1 MRSLDYQRGFTLI
14 EMVMVIVIMGVVGGM
29 VAVFMKSPIDAYFA
43 SARRAAMTD
52 VADTT
57 VRRIA
62 RDIRRALPNSLQTPT
77 SQCIEFIATKAG
89 ARYRESDISP
99 GDGTALDFASVDN
112 QFNMLGSNDELH
124 PDQRL
129 AAGDVLVVYNL
140 GIPGSDAYQQDN
152 TATVTAVGTPT
163 TSPSV
168 ETPIT
173 TTTSRTT
180 TLLLASDSKRF
191 HVVPAQENIVSYV
204 CSGGN
209 LFRTTRALDALGAVT
224 PSATCPV
231 NGALLARNLS
241 LCSFDYSGSDLA
253 RNALVRLVI
262 QITESQE
269 TVSLQQEIH
278 MSNTP

>member
-1 MRSLDYQRGFTLI
+1 MASLVYQRGFTLI
-14 EMVMVIVIMGVVGGM
+14 EMVMVIVILGIVGGM

-43 SARRAAMTD
+43 SARRAGLTD

-57 VRRIA
+57 VRRMA
-62 RDIRRALPNSLQTPT
+62 RDIQRALPNSLSTPNN
-77 SQCIEFIATKAG
+77 QCIEFIATKTG
-89 ARYRESDISP
+89 ARYRESDITP
-99 GDGTALDFASVDN
+99 GDGTALDFISVDN
-112 QFNMLGSNDELH
+112 QFNMLGNNNELP
-124 PDQRL
+124 PDQRI
-129 AAGDVLVVYNL
+129 AVGDVLVVYNL
-140 GIPGSDAYQQDN
+140 GIPGSNAYQQDN

-163 TSPSV
+163 VSPSV

-173 TTTSRTT
+173 TTTTRTT
-180 TLLLASDSKRF
+180 PLLLASDSKRF
-191 HVVPAQENIVSYV
+191 QVVPANENIVSYV
-204 CSGGN
+204 CSAGN
-209 LFRTTRALDALGAVT
+209 LHRTTRALDAFGAVT
-224 PSATCPV
+224 PSATCPAS
-231 NGALLARNLS
+231 GPILARNLS